1 MSAVNRTADSASDT
15 AQRYLV
21 QPTKK
26 KIKPADLNPERRMR
40 RQNEAEKPAAAA
52 SGTNQQQKLYS
63 EWPQRKS
70 HPATPA
76 ANATPANHQPHR
88 NAGTFPILRAFSY
101 ESLIILALF
110 LYLVWSVAGW
120 RSTDDSYFA

>member
-26 KIKPADLNPERRMR
+26 KITPADLNPERRMR
-40 RQNEAEKPAAAA
+40 RQNEAGQPAAAA

-63 EWPQRKS
+63 EWPQRKN

-76 ANATPANHQPHR
+76 ANAAPTNHQPR
-88 NAGTFPILRAFSY
+88 KNGGTFPNLRAFSY

-120 RSTDDSYFA
+120 RSVDSYFA

>member
-26 KIKPADLNPERRMR
+26 KITPADLNPERRMR
-40 RQNEAEKPAAAA
+40 RQNEADHPAAA
-52 SGTNQQQKLYS
+52 SGTHQQQQKLYS

-76 ANATPANHQPHR
+76 ANATPADRQPRR
-88 NAGTFPILRAFSY
+88 NAGTLPNLRAFSY

-120 RSTDDSYFA
+120 RSSDESYFA